1 MHALGHA
8 GLAFAAGAFAQAV
21 SGGAIPVRQGSG
33 TLATVVPGVSDP
45 LFLAFL
51 ALGAILLKVSGG
63 IIASYVQAQMAG
75 DVGSLLRGEL
85 LDAWLAVHRIR
96 RSRQTDHAGA
106 MGSMAATVGEQA
118 RGVAALTARVR
129 DVEAGLEAGVL
140 GGARAVGQIVP
151 LAILLVVIAPKL
163 AAAALAVFLP
173 FSVTLGAMRKRWKRV
188 TAEATAHGDALLDAA
203 DDAIRNA
210 ELWTT
215 YGAEA
220 KVRAHVADLGKSIT
234 RQSAR
239 VEASAAALTGANEVL
254 GAVALVLAIAAARA
268 GWLGAGAE
276 GGSLLAFAVAFFL
289 AYKPIREL
297 TDARLAW
304 IRASVAFDGIRE
316 ILATRPRGADQ
327 PNAQTEWAL
336 AALEIEGLRLGRGG
350 LVPLTL
356 SVKAGEIVALSGP
369 TGVGK
374 TTLIRTLLGL
384 EAPTAGEIRYDGK
397 VLGAAP
403 PGPNARPFAWV
414 PQDAPLLGD
423 TLEANILLGAS
434 TAKIDDVLGSLG
446 AAHLVE
452 DLGVAR
458 LGAGARAVSGGERQW
473 IVLARAIATRL
484 PVLLLDE
491 PTSGLDAASQKRVLD
506 AIAGLRGKRTV
517 LLVTHRPEPLA
528 IADSVV
534 TFTPS

>member
-1 MHALGHA
+1 M
-8 GLAFAAGAFAQAV
+8 
-21 SGGAIPVRQGSG
+21 
-33 TLATVVPGVSDP
+33 
-45 LFLAFL
+45 
-51 ALGAILLKVSGG
+51 
-63 IIASYVQAQMAG
+63 QAQMAG
-75 DVGSLLRGEL
+75 DVGGLLRGEL

-106 MGSMAATVGEQA
+106 MGSMGASVGEQA
-118 RGVAALTARVR
+118 RGVAALTTRVR

-140 GGARAVGQIVP
+140 GAVRAVGQLVP
-151 LAILLVVIAPKL
+151 LAILLIVISPKL
-163 AAAALAVFLP
+163 AAAALAVFVP
-173 FSVTLGAMRKRWKRV
+173 FSVALGAMRKRWKRV
-188 TAEATAHGDALLDAA
+188 NAEATAHGDALLDAA

-215 YGAEA
+215 YGAES
-220 KVRAHVADLGKSIT
+220 KVRIHVADLGKSIT

-239 VEASAAALTGANEVL
+239 VQASAAALTGANEIL
-254 GAVALVLAIAAARA
+254 GAVALVFAIAAARA
-268 GWLGAGAE
+268 GWLGE
-276 GGSLLAFAVAFFL
+276 GGESGALLAFAVAFFL

-304 IRASVAFDGIRE
+304 IRASVAYEGISE
-316 ILATRPRGADQ
+316 ILATRPDAVEA
-327 PNAQTEWAL
+327 PSASKEWPL
-336 AALEIEGLRLGRGG
+336 AALEIEGLSLVRGG
-350 LVPLTL
+350 LTPLTL

-384 EAPTAGEIRYDGK
+384 EAPTAGLVRYDGA
-397 VLGAAP
+397 VLGSAP
-403 PGPNARPFAWV
+403 PGPTGRPFAWV

-423 TLEANILLGAS
+423 TLEANVLLGSTTAS
-434 TAKIDDVLGSLG
+434 VDDVLGSLG
-446 AAHLVE
+446 ASHLAR
-452 DLGVAR
+452 DLGLSR

-473 IVLARAIATRL
+473 IVLARAIATHL

-534 TFTPS
+534 TFTSRPSSS

>member
-8 GLAFAAGAFAQAV
+8 ALAFAAGAFARAV
-21 SGGAIPVRQGSG
+21 AGGALPVRKGSG
-33 TLATVVPGVSDP
+33 LLGTLVPGATDP
-45 LFLAFL
+45 LFLGFL
-51 ALGAILLKVSGG
+51 ALAAILLKVSGG

-75 DVGSLLRGEL
+75 DVGGLLRGEL

-106 MGSMAATVGEQA
+106 IGSMGATVGEQA
-118 RGVAALTARVR
+118 RGVAALTTRVR
-129 DVEAGLEAGVL
+129 DVEAGLEAGAL
-140 GGARAVGQIVP
+140 GGVRAVGQIVP
-151 LAILLVVIAPKL
+151 LALLLVVISPKL

-173 FSVTLGAMRKRWKRV
+173 FSVALGALRKRWKRV
-188 TAEATAHGDALLDAA
+188 NAEATAHGDALLDAA

-220 KVRAHVADLGKSIT
+220 KVRVHVAALGKAIT
-234 RQSAR
+234 RQAAR

-254 GAVALVLAIAAARA
+254 GAVALVFAIAAARA
-268 GWLGAGAE
+268 GWLGE
-276 GGSLLAFAVAFFL
+276 GGESGSLLAFAVAFFL

-304 IRASVAFDGIRE
+304 IRASVAFEGIGE
-316 ILATRPRGADQ
+316 ILATRPKA
-327 PNAQTEWAL
+327 PEEASAHKEWPL
-336 AALEIEGLRLGRGG
+336 AALEIEALSLGRGG
-350 LVPLTL
+350 LMPLTL

-384 EAPTAGEIRYDGK
+384 EIPTAGEVRYDGI

-423 TLEANILLGAS
+423 TLEANILLGSS
-434 TAKIDDVLGSLG
+434 TANMDDVLGSLG
-446 AAHLVE
+446 AAHLVG
-452 DLGVAR
+452 DLGAAR
-458 LGAGARAVSGGERQW
+458 LGAGSRAVSGGERQW
-473 IVLARAIATRL
+473 IVLARAIATHL

-534 TFTPS
+534 TFT